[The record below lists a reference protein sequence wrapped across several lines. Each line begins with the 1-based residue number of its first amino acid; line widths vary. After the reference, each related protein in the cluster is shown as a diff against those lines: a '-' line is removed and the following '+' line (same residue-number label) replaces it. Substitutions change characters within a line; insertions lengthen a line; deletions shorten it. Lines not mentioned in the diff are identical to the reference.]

1 MGLTVM
7 TDTQADHKTSRHLAV
22 LARCGLEIIDV
33 VVVLIVLEVLMAVLQ
48 SIITVESYV
57 VIYATNSYT
66 YYYYLFS
73 ITHSL
78 FHPRLKNLPFLQILP
93 TAAFPFLLQD

>member
-1 MGLTVM
+1 M

-22 LARCGLEIIDV
+22 LAQCGLEIIDV
-33 VVVLIVLEVLMAVLQ
+33 VVVLIMLEVLMAVLQ
-48 SIITVESYV
+48 SIITVESYMESYV